1 MLCRDLTTLFAGPQL
16 TTGLAEACCDMA
28 GATKVVG
35 AAGTDTLDLEN
46 MQVRLSPA
54 AGHSLVLAQ
63 KGTAVQGC

>member
-46 MQVRLSPA
+46 MQVDIRPA
-54 AGHSLVLAQ
+54 AEPSLVPAQ
-63 KGTAVQGC
+63 KGTAVLGC